1 MLPHRYPFLL
11 IDRVLELEPLKRCVA
26 VKNVSVNEPQFAG
39 HFPEV
44 PIMPGVLILEAMAQ
58 AGILMIKCVPRYADS
73 LGVFTGIDNVK
84 FRKPVLPGDQ
94 LVIEVTM
101 TKLRRIVGRVEATAR
116 VDGEIV
122 CTAEFGFALA
132 NAGFPYET
140 GTSGDE

>member
-1 MLPHRYPFLL
+1 
-11 IDRVLELEPLKRCVA
+11 
-26 VKNVSVNEPQFAG
+26 
-39 HFPEV
+39 
-44 PIMPGVLILEAMAQ
+44 
-58 AGILMIKCVPRYADS
+58 
-73 LGVFTGIDNVK
+73 
-84 FRKPVLPGDQ
+84 
-94 LVIEVTM
+94 M